1 MPAMTKLGIS
11 VVRRTLFW
19 LSFVLIILGILLA
32 ITAQNLLLTVLGILI
47 ALVSAA
53 LMVSLLSSSRR
64 DRRTDDNSDGEQ

>member
-11 VVRRTLFW
+11 VVKRTLFW
-19 LSFVLIILGILLA
+19 LSFVLIILCILLA